1 MYIKHSRSLPIVA
14 IALLFSAPVFAESP
28 ALMLADGQ
36 PWAATMPNGSTAEIT
51 FQPDGSAQ
59 AKRGFFRIQMTW
71 TPTDDG
77 MCMAGGPGGNRC
89 MAIVAQPGG
98 YIGMSDDQVV
108 LTLMR

>member
-1 MYIKHSRSLPIVA
+1 MQIKHGLSAPIVA
-14 IALLFSAPVFAESP
+14 IALLFSAPVCAESP

-36 PWAATMPNGSTAEIT
+36 PWTATMPNGSRAEIT
-51 FQPDGSAQ
+51 FQPDGTAQ

-108 LTLMR
+108 LTLVR